1 MQSERG
7 KDLAMERVRLK
18 DLQDCTKMASLN
30 DQDLDRCKKLAN
42 DKREKSAQ
50 LILEEL

>member
-18 DLQDCTKMASLN
+18 DMQDCTKMASLT
-30 DQDLDRCKKLAN
+30 DTDLEKCKKLAE
-42 DKREKSAQ
+42 DKGEKSA
-50 LILEEL
+50 